1 MHLGDPGGG
10 DRRVG
15 PAVEGGTVA
24 AEARVA
30 VGEFASGG
38 FVCGFVGVVR
48 PGRGGEQRASIPIT
62 P

>member
-1 MHLGDPGGG
+1 LHLGDPGGD

-24 AEARVA
+24 
-30 VGEFASGG
+30 
-38 FVCGFVGVVR
+38 GFVGVVR